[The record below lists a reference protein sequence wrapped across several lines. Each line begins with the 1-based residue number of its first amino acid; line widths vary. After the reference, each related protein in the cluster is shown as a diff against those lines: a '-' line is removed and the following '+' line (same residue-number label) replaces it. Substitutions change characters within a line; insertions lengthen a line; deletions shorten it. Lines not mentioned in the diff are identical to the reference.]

1 MKKFKKLLSV
11 VSATILCA
19 LPMINGVTVNAED
32 ESQKLN
38 TYVIYCDVEAN
49 SGVMWADLEF
59 KFTGN
64 IEDYKMET
72 RIFGGN
78 IGGGCGSR
86 GDGKSY
92 FSASFRADGAMISP
106 GTFLKTT
113 IWTNDELR
121 NTMVELRT
129 VAFDAN
135 RKYMGFDKYT
145 ATTLLAGDVNGDD
158 HVT

>member
-86 GDGKSY
+86 GDGKV
-92 FSASFRADGAMISP
+92 ISV
-106 GTFLKTT
+106 LLS
-113 IWTNDELR
+113 EL
-121 NTMVELRT
+121 T
-129 VAFDAN
+129 V
-135 RKYMGFDKYT
+135 
-145 ATTLLAGDVNGDD
+145 L
-158 HVT
+158 

>member
-1 MKKFKKLLSV
+1 
-11 VSATILCA
+11 
-19 LPMINGVTVNAED
+19 
-32 ESQKLN
+32 
-38 TYVIYCDVEAN
+38 
-49 SGVMWADLEF
+49 
-59 KFTGN
+59 
-64 IEDYKMET
+64 
-72 RIFGGN
+72 
-78 IGGGCGSR
+78 
-86 GDGKSY
+86 
-92 FSASFRADGAMISP
+92 MISP
-106 GTFLKTT
+106 ETFLKTT